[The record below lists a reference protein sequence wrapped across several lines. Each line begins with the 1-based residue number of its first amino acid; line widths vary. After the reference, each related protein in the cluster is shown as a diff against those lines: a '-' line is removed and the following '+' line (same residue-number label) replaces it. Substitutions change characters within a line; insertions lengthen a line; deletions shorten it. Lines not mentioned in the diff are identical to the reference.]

1 MFITRLKY
9 ALNIRSMCLRIY
21 PIIQYSY
28 MIYSYH
34 SYHYCNHSVSSLR
47 RFEGIQ
53 LGVGAISHGEVTRTG
68 VVKWWSDGRQWQGQ
82 LDPTGLMHWLF
93 ELT

>member
-1 MFITRLKY
+1 MS
-9 ALNIRSMCLRIY
+9 AD
-21 PIIQYSY
+21 
-28 MIYSYH
+28 
-34 SYHYCNHSVSSLR
+34 VSSLR

-82 LDPTGLMHWLF
+82 LDPTGLMHWLL